1 MLTKRIIVCLDVK
14 NEKVVK
20 GTNFKNL
27 KEIGD
32 PVELA
37 IKYYN
42 QGADELCFLDISA
55 SIENRK
61 TMAEIV
67 KKVANNIFIP
77 FTVGGGIKTIDDIKL
92 LLKNGADKVT
102 YCTEAV
108 KNPQIIKK
116 ASNKFG
122 SQCIVISLDV
132 KKNKN
137 YWELYIY
144 GGKKATGIDALQFA
158 KQCEKLGAGEILLN
172 SLDTDGMKK
181 GYDLEI
187 TKLISESVNIPVVA
201 SSGAGNLEQ
210 IKNAFTKGKA
220 DAALA
225 ASIFHY
231 NKYSITDVKKYLNEN
246 GVDVRFSSQA

>member
-1 MLTKRIIVCLDVK
+1 MLTKRIIPCLDVK
-14 NEKVVK
+14 NGKVVK

-27 KEIGD
+27 KEVGD
-32 PVELA
+32 PVDLA

-42 QGADELCFLDISA
+42 EGADELCFLDITA

-61 TMAEIV
+61 TMLDIV

-77 FTVGGGIKTIDDIKL
+77 FTVGGGIKTIEDIQL

-102 YCTEAV
+102 FCTEAV
-108 KNPQIIKK
+108 KNPEIIKQ
-116 ASNKFG
+116 AAEKFG
-122 SQCIVISLDV
+122 SQCIVVSLDV
-132 KKNKN
+132 KKNN
-137 YWELYIY
+137 EYWELYIY
-144 GGKKATGIDALQFA
+144 GGKESTGIEALAFA

-172 SLDTDGMKK
+172 SLDKDGMKR

-187 TKLISESVNIPVVA
+187 TRLISESVNIPVIA
-201 SSGAGNLEQ
+201 SSGAGSLEQ
-210 IKNAFTKGKA
+210 IYQAFAKGEA

-231 NKYSITDVKKYLNEN
+231 DKYSIKDVKNYLKNK
-246 GVDVRFSSQA
+246 GVDVRF